1 MIIIKTKYLLEECV
15 CSGKPSSTM
24 TAAAMTADDQ
34 YDEDNDNED
43 DNDDNG

>member
-24 TAAAMTADDQ
+24 TAAMTADDQ
-34 YDEDNDNED
+34 YDEDNDDED
-43 DNDDNG
+43 DNEDNG